1 MKDTYKP
8 LLCFI
13 NKRSGKLVELYRWSK
28 DSSQQIPGSLEN
40 LDTFNVCTLFFR
52 SVFVRGEREN
62 GSSTAKWPKNKTCKY
77 EGKISQGY
85 FRKVVID
92 CIFD

>member
-1 MKDTYKP
+1 M
-8 LLCFI
+8 
-13 NKRSGKLVELYRWSK
+13 
-28 DSSQQIPGSLEN
+28 
-40 LDTFNVCTLFFR
+40 
-52 SVFVRGEREN
+52 RGEREN